1 MSTESV
7 SKHRGGCHCGAVRFE
22 VEVDSSKGGMCN
34 CSICTKVGT
43 VGAIVKPAAF
53 TLLAG
58 EGGLG
63 TYEWGAKIS
72 QRHFCKRCG
81 VYVFGRG
88 RLDVLGGDFV
98 SFNVNCLDDVDP
110 NALPLV
116 HWDGRHDN
124 WQAGPRDRPWP
135 LVRA

>member
-1 MSTESV
+1 MSE
-7 SKHRGGCHCGAVRFE
+7 KHTGSCHCGAVRF
-22 VEVDSSKGGMCN
+22 VVRADLSTGASRCN
-34 CSICTKVGT
+34 CSICLKL
-43 VGAIVKPAAF
+43 GATGRIVKPDAF
-53 TLLAG
+53 ELVAEPDAVG
-58 EGGLG
+58 A
-63 TYEWGAKIS
+63 YEWGAKIS